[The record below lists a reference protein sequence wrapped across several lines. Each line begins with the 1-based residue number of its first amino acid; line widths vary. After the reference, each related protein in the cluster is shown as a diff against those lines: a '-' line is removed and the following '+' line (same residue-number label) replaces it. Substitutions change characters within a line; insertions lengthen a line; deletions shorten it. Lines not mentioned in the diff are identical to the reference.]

1 MKTVSQEP
9 IITLSEEYV
18 MKALNNLKNI
28 TKICEYCVK
37 SACNVI
43 TFRLYS
49 WYSKKHKTEGK
60 IMKYV
65 VMVSHGEFAPGL
77 HSAVKMMTGD
87 REDVLSTSLKSDMS
101 ADEFAANF
109 EELVKDFT
117 TDDQVILLADIL
129 SGSPFTNALNVLDQK
144 GMLPNTLII
153 AGMNMP
159 LAITAV
165 LMKDNF
171 DNVQDLK
178 DTLLSEGRSGLTD
191 FVVASDDE
199 DEDL

>member
-1 MKTVSQEP
+1 
-9 IITLSEEYV
+9 
-18 MKALNNLKNI
+18 
-28 TKICEYCVK
+28 
-37 SACNVI
+37 
-43 TFRLYS
+43 
-49 WYSKKHKTEGK
+49 
-60 IMKYV
+60 MKYV

-87 REDVLSTSLKSDMS
+87 REDVLSTSLKDGMS
-101 ADEFAANF
+101 ADEFASNF
-109 EELVKDFT
+109 AELVKDFKA
-117 TDDQVILLADIL
+117 DDQVILLADIL
-129 SGSPFTNALNVLDQK
+129 SGSPFTNALNVLDQR
-144 GMLPNTLII
+144 GVI

-178 DTLLSEGRSGLTD
+178 DTLLSEGRTGLTD
-191 FVVASDDE
+191 FTVASDDD